1 MPRKSIIQLP
11 AFFIMVAGLLSCS
24 PAQPVA
30 EAAPAPR
37 TTTTYRVVRS
47 KMNDDILYYVNQ
59 HRAAMG
65 LNKLQSFDAATVQA
79 YAHSKNMATGKTPFG
94 HNGFEDRIGTIVKA
108 EGRMSASAENVAYG
122 NLSAREVVQG
132 WLKSPGHKK
141 NIEGNYL
148 LTGIGTYTDN
158 RGVVFFT
165 QIFLRR

>member
-11 AFFIMVAGLLSCS
+11 AFFIMVAALMSCS

-30 EAAPAPR
+30 EATPPPV
-37 TTTTYRVVRS
+37 TYRVVKS

-59 HRAAMG
+59 HRLAKG
-65 LNKLQSFDAATVQA
+65 LSKLQSFDAATVQA
-79 YAHSKNMATGKTPFG
+79 YNHSKNMATGRTPFG
-94 HNGFEDRIGTIVKA
+94 HTGFEDRINAIAKA

-122 NLSAREVVQG
+122 ELTAREVVQG

-141 NIEGNYL
+141 NIEGNYA

-158 RGVVFFT
+158 RGIVYFT

>member
-1 MPRKSIIQLP
+1 MPKKSIIQLP
-11 AFFIMVAGLLSCS
+11 AFFIMIAGLMSCS
-24 PAQPVA
+24 PAQPIA
-30 EAAPAPR
+30 EATPPPVTHRA
-37 TTTTYRVVRS
+37 VKS

-65 LNKLQSFDAATVQA
+65 LSKLQSFDAATVQA
-79 YAHSKNMATGKTPFG
+79 YNHSKNMATGRTPFG
-94 HNGFEDRIGTIVKA
+94 HTGFEDRISAISKT
-108 EGRMSASAENVAYG
+108 EGRISASAENVAYG
-122 NLSAREVVQG
+122 ELTAREVVQG

-141 NIEGNYL
+141 NIEGNYM